1 MDRSPAA
8 NRWIYGSAYFGT
20 AAVILLV
27 QILPTDLGPNGYP
40 GPDLMLCIT
49 FAWVL
54 RRPHYVPTLLIA
66 SVFLLGD
73 ILFLRPPGLWT
84 ALVVLAVEYLRGR
97 EPTLR
102 ELPLAAELGTVSAV
116 LILLLLTNYLVLLIF
131 AVPQAQFG
139 LVLLQIVASLIAYP
153 MIVILAR
160 LVFKVDKMSPA
171 EVAAARRRI

>member
-8 NRWIYGSAYFGT
+8 NRWIFGAAYFGT
-20 AAVILLV
+20 ASLIILFH
-27 QILPTDLGPNGYP
+27 ILPTDVGPDGYP
-40 GPDLMLCIT
+40 GPDLMLCLT

-66 SVFLLGD
+66 AIFLLSD
-73 ILFLRPPGLWT
+73 ILFMRPPGLWT
-84 ALVVLAVEYLRGR
+84 ALVVLAVEYLRSR

-102 ELPLAAELGTVSAV
+102 ELPLAAELGTVGAA
-116 LILLLLTNYLVLLIF
+116 LILLHLANYLILMIV

-139 LVLLQIVASLIAYP
+139 LVLLQAVATVFAYP
-153 MIVILAR
+153 MIVVLAR

-171 EVAAARRRI
+171 EVEAARRLR